1 MVVTSSRAS
10 LVLLLLVVLVLTA
23 CGRGT
28 PRVVAE
34 DGRGGDAP
42 SGSIW
47 IPETRNVDPGPD
59 PRSARDEAAE
69 PSPNGARAPREPQA
83 PRATST
89 STSSSTSEPPSAT
102 SREKDAGSGT
112 RDEEPRSRR
121 SSATARADEGGEP
134 ADGSGGRDAERPRQT
149 SEPSEPEQA
158 RPAEPSDPEPSGD
171 CGAARDEHEPA
182 RSEVERA
189 ADALAEEVARRW
201 PDTHGGVWVTDGARP
216 KVHAAFTERVGSNLA
231 DLCGSFEYPHLL
243 RGVEVE
249 LSARELGKLRQG
261 VLDERQALRD
271 GRAPEDLPEVIRATE
286 GRYLVQ
292 VDLPRNAV
300 LIVLEEPTPE
310 LLDAFR
316 DRYTHRLHT
325 ARGPVEEDHD
335 EEAPRQEDRSR

>member
-1 MVVTSSRAS
+1 MAVTPQRAS

-47 IPETRNVDPGPD
+47 IPETRNVDPGPER
-59 PRSARDEAAE
+59 RSALDEDTE
-69 PSPNGARAPREPQA
+69 PRPNGARSRREPKA
-83 PRATST
+83 PTATST
-89 STSSSTSEPPSAT
+89 STSTPSSTRSSSSGGENEASDPSDQERRT
-102 SREKDAGSGT
+102 
-112 RDEEPRSRR
+112 RR
-121 SSATARADEGGEP
+121 SSDAARGETGGEST
-134 ADGSGGRDAERPRQT
+134 GKSGGREADRQRET
-149 SEPSEPEQA
+149 PEPAEPET
-158 RPAEPSDPEPSGD
+158 PPKEPSDPEPSGD
-171 CGAARDEHEPA
+171 CGAASEGDEPA
-182 RSEVERA
+182 RAEVERA

-231 DLCGSFEYPHLL
+231 ELCRSFEYPHLL
-243 RGVEVE
+243 HGVEVE
-249 LSARELGKLRQG
+249 LSARQLDKLRQE

-271 GRAPEDLPEVIRATE
+271 GHAPEDMPEVIRATE